1 MERKPIKREKSEFN
15 EKVIDLRRVVRVVA
29 GGKRFRFRA
38 TLVIGDE
45 KGRIGIGVAKGADV
59 QAAISKAKNQ
69 AKKSII
75 KINLLDN
82 RTIHHEIEVKYGA
95 ARVLLKPASDGHG
108 LKAGGSIRTVLSL
121 AGVKDITAKAL
132 SRTKNKLTNAKATI
146 KALESI
152 QSEK

>member
-1 MERKPIKREKSEFN
+1 
-15 EKVIDLRRVVRVVA
+15 
-29 GGKRFRFRA
+29 
-38 TLVIGDE
+38 VIGDE